1 MNALESLIRPATAM
15 INRQIAA
22 KTPAR
27 EICSELDG
35 RTFALRVRDTGIAIY
50 LTIDDG
56 RIVPSADYADEPDVV
71 ATGSIVSLVR
81 LSGPAGES
89 LIRAGA
95 VELSGDAL
103 VASRFRKLLQYGQPD
118 IEEALSTVIGD
129 SAAHGIGEFVR
140 GVATWSREAGETMQQ
155 NIGEYLQEESRA
167 VPGRHEADSFRADVN
182 ALRDDVDRF
191 EAKLRKA
198 EERRR

>member
-27 EICSELDG
+27 EICEELDG
-35 RTFALRVRDTGIAIY
+35 RTFALRVRDSAIAIY
-50 LTIDDG
+50 LSIVDG
-56 RIVPSADYADEPDVV
+56 RFIPSSDYVDEPDVV
-71 ATGSIVSLVR
+71 ATGSLVSLAR
-81 LSGPAGES
+81 LAGPAGES
-89 LIRAGA
+89 LIREGA
-95 VELSGDAL
+95 VELTGDAI

-118 IEEALSTVIGD
+118 IEEELSAFVGD
-129 SAAHGIGEFVR
+129 AAAHGIGEFVR
-140 GVATWSREAGETMQQ
+140 GVASWSREAGETMQQ

-167 VPGRHEADSFRADVN
+167 VPGRHEVDAFRDDVN
-182 ALRDDVDRF
+182 ALRDDVARF

-198 EERRR
+198 EEGLR